1 MSTRVSLLER
11 LREYIGKT
19 VVVVPIPGA
28 VRDEGVLEDVFTDG
42 FLIIKRAKKGENLP
56 VLYNLRN
63 VVMVYPRDG

>member
-28 VRDEGVLEDVFTDG
+28 VRDEGILEDVYTDG
-42 FLIIKRAKKGENLP
+42 FLIIKRAKKGEKLP